1 MSLSAEQRTT
11 LVALYIEK
19 AWATY
24 RDAIIA
30 ADAKSWNMAA
40 NRLYYALFHVTSALF
55 INDGLEV
62 RSHRGIKSKLGEH
75 YILTGKLSSDYSCFL
90 AKMET
95 LRDRADYN
103 IQFMAAEKDILPNL
117 PLAKDF
123 IETIEKMIRN

>member
-1 MSLSAEQRTT
+1 
-11 LVALYIEK
+11 
-19 AWATY
+19 
-24 RDAIIA
+24 
-30 ADAKSWNMAA
+30 MAA